1 MDEDV
6 NWMEVSFTVPGELA
20 EALSD
25 NLGRFVRNGVVIE
38 SVTAF
43 DPQEYEFKPTGDVRV
58 FGYLAYD
65 EHIEETRQ
73 RLEEALWHLG
83 QIVPIP
89 QPAYKLI
96 HDEDWMA
103 AWKKHYHPIEIG
115 RQWLILPAWMDPKPE
130 EQRIVVK
137 IDPAMAFGT
146 GTHPST
152 QLCLQAIEQY
162 LEPDQDVMDVGCGSG
177 ILAISALKL
186 GARFALAVDTDK
198 VAVRA
203 TRKNA
208 DNNGIQAQ
216 MEIGQGSLQNILD
229 GGFSIKQ
236 APFVLANIL
245 APVIIRLFHEGLGE
259 LVAPGGVLVLSGIL
273 ETQVPSVMGAVHQ
286 AGLSLIKQYQ
296 CDDWVALVVG

>member
-1 MDEDV
+1 
-6 NWMEVSFTVPGELA
+6 MEVSFTVAGELA

-25 NLGRFVRNGVVIE
+25 YLGRFVRNGVVIE
-38 SVTAF
+38 SVTVF
-43 DPQEYEFKPTGDVRV
+43 DSQELEFKPTGEVRV

-115 RQWLILPAWMDPKPE
+115 KQWLIIPAWMDPKPE

-216 MEIGQGSLQNILD
+216 LEIGQGSLQNILD

-236 APFVLANIL
+236 APLVLANIL
-245 APVIIRLFHEGLGE
+245 APVIIRLLHIGLGE

-273 ETQVPSVMGAVHQ
+273 ETQVPPVMEAVQ
-286 AGLSLIKQYQ
+286 ETGMSLIKQYQ

>member
-1 MDEDV
+1 
-6 NWMEVSFTVPGELA
+6 MEVSFTVPGELA

-89 QPAYKLI
+89 QPEYKLI

-115 RQWLILPAWMDPKPE
+115 KQWLIMPAWMDPKPE

-216 MEIGQGSLQNILD
+216 LEIGQGSLQSILD

-236 APFVLANIL
+236 APLVLANIL
-245 APVIIRLFHEGLGE
+245 APVIIRLFNEGLGE

-273 ETQVPSVMGAVHQ
+273 ETQVPPVMEAVQQ
-286 AGLSLIKQYQ
+286 AGMSLIKQYQ